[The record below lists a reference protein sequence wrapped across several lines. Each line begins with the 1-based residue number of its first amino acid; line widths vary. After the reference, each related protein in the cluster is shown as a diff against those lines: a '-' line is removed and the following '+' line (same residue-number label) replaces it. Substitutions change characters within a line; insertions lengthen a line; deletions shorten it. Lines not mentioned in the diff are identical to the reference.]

1 MELEKQE
8 KGLNRS
14 SSKKSNKKRNRKET
28 KKAEH
33 LSKIL

>member
-8 KGLNRS
+8 KRLNRS
-14 SSKKSNKKRNRKET
+14 ETKRSNKKMNKKEA

>member
-14 SSKKSNKKRNRKET
+14 ETKRSSKKRNKKET